1 MTSDHK
7 IPTVKTLMKMN
18 PFPTPPGVAA
28 FYFRYNKVIL
38 KQTGGGRKI
47 KIKLHHLFQR
57 DLLMQYDRQI
67 SNTQPYHQ
75 H

>member
-28 FYFRYNKVIL
+28 FYFCYNKVIL
-38 KQTGGGRKI
+38 KQTGGGGKEN
-47 KIKLHHLFQR
+47 KNKTASF
-57 DLLMQYDRQI
+57 I
-67 SNTQPYHQ
+67 STRLINAI
-75 H
+75 

>member
-1 MTSDHK
+1 MISDHK

-28 FYFRYNKVIL
+28 FYFHYNKVIL

-47 KIKLHHLFQR
+47 KIKLRHLFQR
-57 DLLMQYDRQI
+57 DLMQYDHQI

-75 H
+75 R